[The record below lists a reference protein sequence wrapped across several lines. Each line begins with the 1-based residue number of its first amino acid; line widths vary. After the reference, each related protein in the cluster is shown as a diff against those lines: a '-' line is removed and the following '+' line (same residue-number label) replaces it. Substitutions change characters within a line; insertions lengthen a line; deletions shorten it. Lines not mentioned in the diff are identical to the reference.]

1 MKTKK
6 QNTKVALGLLLITL
20 TIIALEGSILAL
32 DTTTPIT
39 LSTIG
44 THNSI
49 ANCWTALDG
58 KVYNL
63 SPYIGSH
70 PGGSAISVLCG
81 KDGSTILDAKHS
93 LSYAAMVSS
102 YQIGVLSLPD
112 TISPVITIL
121 GSNPIN
127 LKVGDVY
134 TDLKATASDNID
146 GDLTSKIITV
156 NSVDTSLA
164 GTYIVKYSVS
174 DNSGNSAEAK
184 RTVIISPVILPNPD
198 PTPTP
203 NPEPNST
210 PNPVV
215 DNKKPKLRLNGKSEI
230 KLRLGDNYTDLGAT
244 AIDNIDG
251 DLTSKII
258 VSGTVNTSLPGKYII
273 KYTVTDKA
281 GNTAKIKR
289 IVVVKKEKSKIEKHE
304 KNETEKENHENET
317 EKENEKEVHL
327 KEKKNS
333 DNVNH
338 EKEKE
343 TESKNKDNSK
353 LKAKKK
359 D

>member
-1 MKTKK
+1 MKTKT
-6 QNTKVALGLLLITL
+6 QNTKVALGLLLISL

-49 ANCWTALDG
+49 ADCWTALDG

-81 KDGSTILDAKHS
+81 KDGSSILDAKHT
-93 LSYAAMVSS
+93 LAYAAIVSS
-102 YQIGVLSLPD
+102 YQIGVLALPD

-127 LKVGDVY
+127 LNVGDVY
-134 TDLKATASDNID
+134 SDLGATATDNID

-156 NSVDTSLA
+156 NPVDTSIA

-174 DNSGNSAEAK
+174 DKAGNAAVEK
-184 RTVIISPVILPNPD
+184 TRTVKVSPVVIPNPE

-203 NPEPNST
+203 NPEPNPN

-230 KLRLGDNYTDLGAT
+230 KLKLGDNYTDLGAT

-251 DLTSKII
+251 DITSKII
-258 VSGTVNTSLPGKYII
+258 VTGTVNTSLPGKYIL

-281 GNTAKIKR
+281 GNIAKAKR
-289 IVVVKKEKSKIEKHE
+289 IVIVKKDKSKIENHE
-304 KNETEKENHENET
+304 KNESEKEKHENET
-317 EKENEKEVHL
+317 EKEKEVHL
-327 KEKKNS
+327 KENKKS
-333 DNVNH
+333 ESVNH
-338 EKEKE
+338 VQENE

-353 LKAKKK
+353 NKAKKE